1 MKKSNIKK
9 ILTTTVPLVSP
20 LNRKAR
26 IIRKQLNHEKIATSF

>member
-9 ILTTTVPLVSP
+9 NTITVSLVSP